1 MTAPAP
7 SRWLVL
13 RVRVIDRL
21 AALVLA
27 PVIGPIAA
35 VLAWK
40 VVREDG
46 RPALVGLP
54 RVGEDG
60 RTFKMWKLRTMRVG
74 EASGAAGGAVITAG
88 DDDRV
93 TPFGRTLRR
102 WRLDELPQL
111 INVIRGDMGLLGPRP
126 ETPSLVALDDE
137 RWQAVLAVRPGVA
150 GPTQLLVERWESELL
165 ESGRAEDRYRD
176 DVLPVKLAA
185 DRWYVEHATPAVD
198 LRVAWSMVQRF
209 GLRRGRTVVEAV
221 LRAAVPEAVVVP
233 ATEA

>member
-74 EASGAAGGAVITAG
+74 DASGAAGGAVINAG

-137 RWQAVLAVRPGVA
+137 RWQAVLAVRPGGGTPVLHLA
-150 GPTQLLVERWESELL
+150 FEVLQGYDSTAITAIATAVGIGAFLRNTNFGRLLHHVLTRERI
-165 ESGRAEDRYRD
+165 G
-176 DVLPVKLAA
+176 
-185 DRWYVEHATPAVD
+185 
-198 LRVAWSMVQRF
+198 
-209 GLRRGRTVVEAV
+209 
-221 LRAAVPEAVVVP
+221 
-233 ATEA
+233 